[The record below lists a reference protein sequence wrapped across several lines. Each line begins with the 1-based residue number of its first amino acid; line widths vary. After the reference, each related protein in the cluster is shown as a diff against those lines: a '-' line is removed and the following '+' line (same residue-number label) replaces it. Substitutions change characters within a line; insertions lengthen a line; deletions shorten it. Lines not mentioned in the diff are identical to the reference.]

1 MLINFRVESAAI
13 AGAKELINFENT
25 LRILL
30 SQMVAEL
37 RRRDILQDGTALN
50 FSVSKGKKDYLLSL
64 SCSQRTTG
72 ARNAISIVTQSG
84 QKRTDS
90 SITSAS

>member
-13 AGAKELINFENT
+13 AGAKELINLENT

-37 RRRDILQDGTALN
+37 RRRDILQDETALN
-50 FSVSKGKKDYLLSL
+50 FSVSKNKKDYLLSL
-64 SCSQRTTG
+64 SCSQRITG
-72 ARNAISIVTQSG
+72 ARNAISIVTPSG
-84 QKRTDS
+84 PKQTDS
-90 SITSAS
+90 SIT